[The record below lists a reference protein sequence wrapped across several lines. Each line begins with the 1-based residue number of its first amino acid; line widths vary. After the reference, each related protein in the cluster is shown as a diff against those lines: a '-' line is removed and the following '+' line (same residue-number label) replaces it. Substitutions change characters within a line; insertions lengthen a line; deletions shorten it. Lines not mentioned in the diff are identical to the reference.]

1 MTVNWELYDSKLG
14 KLKDVELAR
23 LIGSTPHRIRRRR
36 EQLGIAPWSVGQKIE
51 PYKHLLGYTTDR
63 AIAAQCGVSS
73 KSVKAYRESL
83 GILPVFRPVPRKQ
96 ALPLNHDLRPYKP
109 LFGFVSDQE
118 IAQLAGADLAVVQDI
133 REALGFEPV
142 PPVPGS
148 STPQLI
154 ADYHGPLLG
163 YESLLSTMTPA
174 KISRHVGVPY
184 SIILQR
190 CKDLGIQPFTRVSV
204 ASRYDHLLGKV
215 PDALVARLAGVSR
228 ASIGARRQRLGIAS
242 ATR

>member
-148 STPQLI
+148 SPPT
-154 ADYHGPLLG
+154 ADCG
-163 YESLLSTMTPA
+163 LSRA
-174 KISRHVGVPY
+174 
-184 SIILQR
+184 
-190 CKDLGIQPFTRVSV
+190 
-204 ASRYDHLLGKV
+204 
-215 PDALVARLAGVSR
+215 LAGLRIAAQHNDSGKDQPTRGR
-228 ASIGARRQRLGIAS
+228 ALLNHSPAL
-242 ATR
+242 

>member
-1 MTVNWELYDSKLG
+1 MTVDWELYDCKLG
-14 KLKDVELAR
+14 QLKDVELAR
-23 LIGSTPHRIRRRR
+23 LIGTTPHRISRRR

-51 PYKHLLGYTTDR
+51 PYKHLLGYTTDS
-63 AIAAQCGVSS
+63 AIAARCGVHS

-96 ALPLNHDLRPYKP
+96 ALPLSHELRPYKP
-109 LFGFVSDQE
+109 LFGLVSDQE
-118 IAQLAGADLAVVQDI
+118 IAQLAVVDLAVVQEI

-142 PPVPGS
+142 LPVPGS
-148 STPQLI
+148 TTPQQI

-163 YESLLSTMTPA
+163 FESLLSTMTPTE
-174 KISRHVGVPY
+174 ISRHAGVPY
-184 SIILQR
+184 SVVVQR
-190 CKDLGIQPFTRVSV
+190 CEALGVQPFKRVSV

-228 ASIGARRQRLGIAS
+228 ASIGVRRQRLGIA
-242 ATR
+242 AAPR